1 MRDEKMS
8 IGAIVA
14 SITSGIYAIGFLVEF
29 VILINALG
37 GRNDIAGVLVLGLL
51 FLIFVSVTFAL
62 NIVLAN
68 KAFKKAS
75 NLYKFAVAPL
85 ILNFILIICNI
96 LTCIINPSVSSIVT
110 NVLVAFFLI
119 MSVCYIIGSLND
131 YEKTMNP
138 QAVNE
143 NYDEEYT
150 DEEYDEDY
158 EEPET
163 DEAFDNFVN
172 KLNKLNE
179 LKKNN
184 LITEDEYNKVKNKL
198 LEDI

>member
-1 MRDEKMS
+1 MRDDKMS
-8 IGAIVA
+8 TGAVVA
-14 SITSGIYAIGFLVEF
+14 SIASGVYSIISLVEF
-29 VILINALG
+29 IMIVSILG
-37 GRNDIAGVLVLGLL
+37 EESGVAGALVLGLL
-51 FLIFVSVTFAL
+51 LLILVCVTFAL
-62 NIVLAN
+62 NIVLAI

-85 ILNFILIICNI
+85 ILNFILVICNI